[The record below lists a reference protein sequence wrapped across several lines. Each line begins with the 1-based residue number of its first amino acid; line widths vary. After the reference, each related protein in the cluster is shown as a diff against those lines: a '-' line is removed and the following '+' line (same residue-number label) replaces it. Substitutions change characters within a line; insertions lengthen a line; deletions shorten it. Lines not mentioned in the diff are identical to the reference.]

1 MNILLAGGAGYIGS
15 HTAVE
20 LLTAGHDVVIVDNYC
35 NSCAEAVNRVEE
47 VSGKKVVS
55 YEADVK
61 DKVAMAKIF
70 AENKID
76 CVIHF
81 AGLKAVG
88 ESVQKPIEYYRNN
101 IDTTL
106 TLLECMKEAGVK
118 KFVFSS
124 SATVYGEEN
133 DIPYIETMKRGS
145 CSNPY
150 GWTKVM
156 MEEILEDAAKADEEL
171 TVVLL
176 RYFNPIGAHESGRMG
191 EDPQGIPNN
200 LMPYIAQVAVGRRD
214 HLTVYG
220 GDYPT
225 KDGTC
230 RRDYIHV
237 MDLANGHLK
246 AVEYAAQHKGVE
258 VFNLGTGTPYSVLEI
273 IHAFESAN
281 DIKIKYEIGD
291 RRAGDL
297 PEFWANAEKAE
308 KILGWKTQRTLEDMC
323 RDTWNWQKNNP
334 QGYNKQEFA
343 AGKETL
349 FGGCALAVEGKLLFI
364 VGVIWGIARRF
375 WLPVEFF

>member
-1 MNILLAGGAGYIGS
+1 MKVLLAGGAGYIGS

-20 LLTAGHDVVIVDNYC
+20 LLNAGHDVVIADDYS
-35 NSCAEAVNRVEE
+35 NSCPEVVERIQE
-47 VSGKKVVS
+47 ITGKSVVS

-61 DKVAMAKIF
+61 NRDAVRKIF
-70 AENKID
+70 SENAID

-88 ESVQKPIEYYRNN
+88 ESVQKPLMYYRNN

-106 TLLECMKEAGVK
+106 TLLECMAEADVNR
-118 KFVFSS
+118 FVFSS

-133 DIPYIETMKRGS
+133 DIPYVETMKRGS

-156 MEEILEDAAKADEEL
+156 MEEILEDAAKANPKL
-171 TVVLL
+171 SVVLL
-176 RYFNPIGAHESGRMG
+176 RYFNPIGAHESGRIG

-214 HLTVYG
+214 HLTVFG
-220 GDYPT
+220 GDYAT

-246 AVEYAAQHKGVE
+246 AVEYAANKQGVS

-273 IHAFESAN
+273 IKAFESATGVT
-281 DIKIKYEIGD
+281 IKYEMGA

-297 PEFWANAEKAE
+297 PEFWANADKAAE
-308 KILGWKTQRTLEDMC
+308 ILGWKTTRTLEDMC
-323 RDTWNWQKNNP
+323 RDTWNWQSHNP
-334 QGYNKQEFA
+334 QGYRK
-343 AGKETL
+343 
-349 FGGCALAVEGKLLFI
+349 
-364 VGVIWGIARRF
+364 
-375 WLPVEFF
+375 

>member
-1 MNILLAGGAGYIGS
+1 MNVLLAGGAGYIGS
-15 HTAVE
+15 HTCVE
-20 LLTAGHDVVIVDNYC
+20 LINAGHDVVIADNFS
-35 NSCAEAVNRVEE
+35 NSCPVAVERVEE
-47 VSGKKVVS
+47 LTGRKIPL
-55 YEADVK
+55 YEADVC
-61 DKVAMAKIF
+61 DRDAVEKIF
-70 AENKID
+70 SENKID
-76 CVIHF
+76 AVIHF

-88 ESVQKPIEYYRNN
+88 ESCEKPVEYYRNN
-101 IDTTL
+101 IDSTL
-106 TLLECMKEAGVK
+106 TLLEVMKKHGVNN
-118 KFVFSS
+118 FIFSS
-124 SATVYGEEN
+124 SATVYGTPETV
-133 DIPYIETMKRGS
+133 PLVETMPKGS
-145 CSNPY
+145 PTNPY
-150 GWTKVM
+150 GWTKFM
-156 MEEILEDAAKADEEL
+156 MEQILTDTANANPDMS
-171 TVVLL
+171 VVLL

-334 QGYNKQEFA
+334 QGYNK
-343 AGKETL
+343 
-349 FGGCALAVEGKLLFI
+349 
-364 VGVIWGIARRF
+364 
-375 WLPVEFF
+375 